1 MATVPRMSHGYSV
14 TVESEGESL
23 DRELLQLHMEEYGMV
38 KDVKIGREN
47 VVVTFYE
54 EESAHRAWVHLG
66 GYESPLRLAHSTPDG
81 PRGRRLDVAGSSR
94 KRSRSRLRDTW
105 CRRRAS
111 SMSPTPRKETERSTS
126 DRDVT
131 LRERSRSLQ
140 QLVGSLEHMFD

>member
-1 MATVPRMSHGYSV
+1 MDTVPRMSHGYSV

-66 GYESPLRLAHSTPDG
+66 GYESPLRLVIADG
-81 PRGRRLDVAGSSR
+81 HRGRRLDVAGSSR

-105 CRRRAS
+105 SRRRAS
-111 SMSPTPRKETERSTS
+111 SMSPTPRKEVERSTS
-126 DRDVT
+126 DGDVT